1 MKTLHSLFLVL
12 IIFISGLSK
21 AQNRKISDVTTVEL
35 RNIGPI
41 LQNQQV
47 MGYFLFYQ
55 TDKIGRGE
63 YSYQVEMLDQNLNV
77 VNSNAI
83 EGSKKLMLLD
93 CKYNNETLML
103 AFYDSKK
110 KQFIYKQFDTNA
122 NQVSENTNKL
132 GKMQAMAIDMMIK
145 NSPENFSN
153 VLPVNNAGFA
163 SYSTT
168 VSRNSGYKIEFFPS
182 NKDFKEWEYSSS
194 KKSKKF
200 EGAAYLY
207 ADETVLLNTVF
218 KSNSYMRKEVEY
230 FLLAL
235 DPANGKKLFE
245 IEVEDD
251 NYALM
256 ILSGYR
262 DENEDNF
269 YILGNY
275 YDKGANQ
282 ISESSKGIFLKKLDL
297 KGNIINEKYI
307 SWEKDVSALLT
318 EAQKENIENL
328 SDVFFHNIFKN
339 ADGKTYLIS
348 EQFDKKSGRKIYV
361 NDFMIFELDNT
372 FNLNKVSIVS
382 KEQTELNFPSIQA
395 DAYLLATYL
404 KVFGG
409 FDFEFFQTNSDKS
422 IFSIGYVD
430 YVEMKGEPNKYKFGS
445 ITYTD
450 SEATNDEMILMTAK
464 EKKAIKVMPA
474 MAGNI
479 VVVEYN
485 KDEKSL
491 DLRLEKINY

>member
-1 MKTLHSLFLVL
+1 MKTLQAFLLFFV
-12 IIFISGLSK
+12 IFISATSL
-21 AQNRKISDVTTVEL
+21 AQNRKISDVITVEL

-41 LQNQQV
+41 LKDQQV
-47 MGYFLFYQ
+47 MGYFMFYQ
-55 TDKIGRGE
+55 TDRLSQSE

-77 VNSNAI
+77 VNTNSI
-83 EGSKKLMLLD
+83 EGSKDLMLLD

-122 NQVSENTNKL
+122 NEVAENIHKI
-132 GKMQAMAIDMMIK
+132 GRMQAIAIDMMIK

-153 VLPVNNAGFA
+153 VLPINNAGFA

-168 VSRNSGYKIEFFPS
+168 ISRNSGYKIEFYPS

-194 KKSKKF
+194 KKSKQF

-207 ADETVLLNTVF
+207 ADESVLLNTVF
-218 KSNSYMRKEVEY
+218 KSQSYMRKEVEY

-235 DPANGKKLFE
+235 DPKNGKKIFE
-245 IEVEDD
+245 IKIEDD
-251 NYALM
+251 EHSLM
-256 ILSGYR
+256 ILSGFR
-262 DENEDNF
+262 DEKDDNF

-282 ISESSKGIFLKKLDL
+282 ISESSKGIFLKKLDM
-297 KGNIINEKYI
+297 KGNTIEEKYI

-318 EAQKENIENL
+318 EAQKDKIENL

-339 ADGKTYLIS
+339 ADGNTYLIS
-348 EQFDKKSGRKIYV
+348 EQFDKKNGRKIYV
-361 NDFMIFELDNT
+361 NDFMIFELDSA
-372 FNLNKVSIVS
+372 FNLNKVNVIN
-382 KEQTELNFPSIQA
+382 KEQSELNFSGIQA

-404 KVFGG
+404 KISGG
-409 FDFEFFQTNSDKS
+409 FDYEFFQTNSDKS

-430 YVEMKGEPNKYKFGS
+430 YIEKKGEPNIYKFGA

-450 SEATNDEMILMTAK
+450 SEATTDEMTLMTAK

-474 MAGNI
+474 STGNI
-479 VVVEYN
+479 VVVEYI
-485 KDEKSL
+485 KAEKSL